1 MHSNYNSSGEEGKN
15 VNLPG
20 CPGLFVFQT
29 GYVMFSSTSMK
40 KGEQMCL
47 HVNITVFIFTLAIS
61 KWPN

>member
-1 MHSNYNSSGEEGKN
+1 MGGEKK

-20 CPGLFVFQT
+20 CSGLVMFQT

-47 HVNITVFIFTLAIS
+47 HVNITVFIFTLALS